1 MKKELEVKFYLSKH
15 SDEFPIYKC
24 TEYSGKFETHIRFA
38 DLDDVDGTV
47 IRLIKESYNL

>member
-1 MKKELEVKFYLSKH
+1 MKFYLPKH

-24 TEYSGKFETHIRFA
+24 IEYSGKFKTHIRLA

-47 IRLIKESYNL
+47 IRLIKESCNL